1 MNKRTK
7 LDGISLSDLKC
18 FTRIG
23 KLFYMLHAY
32 FDESVSPDKGIMCVG
47 GVLAPESTWRRIEP
61 RWAARVKI
69 DSDKSVKDGLKPQ
82 ARYHAT
88 DCASM
93 VNEYAGWKEDRQ
105 VRLTKRLLD
114 VIGAGNKNVVGAK
127 PILMACGISY
137 SEMRDAFPQIRK
149 PADIRWHSYKLC
161 MAKCLQM
168 VADIM
173 RRKFPDDLVTV
184 IYDRTT
190 EFDTAAQSAKRGIF
204 PIGAWTSR
212 YVVAFTDGGWE
223 KYIALQPADLVAF
236 EGYKL
241 TESCK
246 HGTGYVRRSVQGIT
260 QRHIPIA
267 LGFYTPQS
275 FLDYKAIMGN
285 SMDRNAVD

>member
-1 MNKRTK
+1 M
-7 LDGISLSDLKC
+7 
-18 FTRIG
+18 
-23 KLFYMLHAY
+23 
-32 FDESVSPDKGIMCVG
+32 
-47 GVLAPESTWRRIEP
+47 
-61 RWAARVKI
+61 
-69 DSDKSVKDGLKPQ
+69 
-82 ARYHAT
+82 
-88 DCASM
+88 
-93 VNEYAGWKEDRQ
+93 AGFE
-105 VRLTKRLLD
+105 
-114 VIGAGNKNVVGAK
+114 VITEA
-127 PILMACGISY
+127 
-137 SEMRDAFPQIRK
+137 
-149 PADIRWHSYKLC
+149 ADIRWHSYKLC

>member
-88 DCASM
+88 HCASM

-149 PADIRWHSYKLC
+149 PALGEHPK
-161 MAKCLQM
+161 
-168 VADIM
+168 
-173 RRKFPDDLVTV
+173 
-184 IYDRTT
+184 
-190 EFDTAAQSAKRGIF
+190 
-204 PIGAWTSR
+204 
-212 YVVAFTDGGWE
+212 
-223 KYIALQPADLVAF
+223 PAIHDHL
-236 EGYKL
+236 K
-241 TESCK
+241 
-246 HGTGYVRRSVQGIT
+246 TGQ
-260 QRHIPIA
+260 
-267 LGFYTPQS
+267 
-275 FLDYKAIMGN
+275 
-285 SMDRNAVD
+285 